1 MVHRYSRELAKLL
14 RDKNY
19 ESNRVFHYCSS
30 EDPAKM
36 VNGAFLMGCFM
47 VIILKM
53 SAEDAHKRFKSYVPL
68 FKHYRDASK
77 GDCLYNLT
85 LLQCLQGMEHAIKFG
100 WYQFKTFNVKE
111 YEQYERVEN
120 GDLNF
125 IIPNKFVAFMGPIE
139 KREPNQRYG

>member
-85 LLQCLQGMEHAIKFG
+85 LLQCLQGMEYAIKFG